1 MTKRESSG
9 AVTMPPTMGAAM
21 RCVTSLPVPVAQST
35 GSRPATITGA
45 LLGVDPRAVCDVDME
60 KKHVAVES
68 NFPPSDF
75 IEALEE
81 VGYSS
86 FLAQV

>member
-1 MTKRESSG
+1 MIHLSVPDITCANCADVIAR
-9 AVTMPPTMGAAM
+9 AVK
-21 RCVTSLPVPVAQST
+21 
-35 GSRPATITGA
+35 
-45 LLGVDPRAVCDVDME
+45 GVDGSATCKVDIDA
-60 KKHVAVES
+60 KSVQLSSK
-68 NFPPSDF
+68 FPPSDF

>member
-1 MTKRESSG
+1 MIRLG
-9 AVTMPPTMGAAM
+9 
-21 RCVTSLPVPVAQST
+21 VPHMKNDQCRV
-35 GSRPATITGA
+35 TITGA
-45 LLGVDPRAVCDVDME
+45 LLGVDPRATCDVDLE

>member
-1 MTKRESSG
+1 MIHHLSVPDISCAHCADVIRK
-9 AVTMPPTMGAAM
+9 AVE
-21 RCVTSLPVPVAQST
+21 
-35 GSRPATITGA
+35 
-45 LLGVDPRAVCDVDME
+45 GVDKGAVCDIDIPGKRVQLTSAM
-60 KKHVAVES
+60 
-68 NFPPSDF
+68 PPSDF

>member
-1 MTKRESSG
+1 MVHHFDIPDITCAQCADIIAK
-9 AVTMPPTMGAAM
+9 AVK
-21 RCVTSLPVPVAQST
+21 
-35 GSRPATITGA
+35 
-45 LLGVDPRAVCDVDME
+45 GVDERADCKVDVEGKRMQLTTGM
-60 KKHVAVES
+60 
-68 NFPPSDF
+68 PPSDF

>member
-1 MTKRESSG
+1 MIRLDVPRMNSDRCR
-9 AVTMPPTMGAAM
+9 VT
-21 RCVTSLPVPVAQST
+21 VL
-35 GSRPATITGA
+35 GA
-45 LLGVDPRAVCDVDME
+45 LTGVDPRATCDVDLE
-60 KKHVAVES
+60 HGRVAVES
-68 NFPPSDF
+68 AFPPSDF